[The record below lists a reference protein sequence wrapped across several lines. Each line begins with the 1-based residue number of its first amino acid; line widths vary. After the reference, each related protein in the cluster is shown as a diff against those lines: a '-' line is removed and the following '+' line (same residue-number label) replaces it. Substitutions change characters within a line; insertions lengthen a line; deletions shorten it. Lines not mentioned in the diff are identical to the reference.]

1 MGENAIVF
9 VRDPARIDGR
19 LFGKLSDIEDMRWYT
34 FLKEFGLDGYADDVS
49 IIDLSALDDL
59 IVDIADDY
67 KYEIDEMYYEE
78 RRPLRDLHA
87 QGFEGFI
94 RLYRAIKLRETLEEA
109 DAIVVR
115 EYALVE
121 ETGRDLEED
130 LRKRG
135 FVPFYEVK
143 DRIHE
148 ALNNIPAEAA

>member
-19 LFGKLSDIEDMRWYT
+19 LFGRLSEIDDMRWHT

-49 IIDLSALDDL
+49 IIDLSALDGL

-78 RRPLRDLHA
+78 RRPLRDLHEK
-87 QGFEGFI
+87 GFEGFM
-94 RLYRAIKLRETLEEA
+94 RLYRAIKLREVLEEA

-115 EYALVE
+115 EYALDE
-121 ETGRDLEED
+121 ELEED
-130 LRKRG
+130 LNMRG
-135 FVPFYEVK
+135 YIPFYDVEEK
-143 DRIHE
+143 IRE